1 MDEITAETLIKYLE
15 QHALRG
21 KDHDPSKDV
30 HYQAKR
36 QAKES

>member
-1 MDEITAETLIKYLE
+1 MGNTAEEALIKYFE

-21 KDHDPSKDV
+21 KNRDPAKDA

-36 QAKES
+36 QAKQA